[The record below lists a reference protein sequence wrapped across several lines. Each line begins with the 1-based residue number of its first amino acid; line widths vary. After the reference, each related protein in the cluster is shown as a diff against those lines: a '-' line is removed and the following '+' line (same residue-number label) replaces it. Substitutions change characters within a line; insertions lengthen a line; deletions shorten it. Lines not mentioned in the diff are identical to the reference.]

1 MIALVTLPWIRAST
15 ARAVRGIEQNW
26 QFCSLPV
33 SAAPCHSTL
42 TIRRIEEEY
51 LSAPLECPAE
61 KIPARLGWKAQT
73 PHGTA
78 VKFQIRTARAKPEL
92 AKAQWHGPQAPDTYY
107 ERTDAGLSV
116 PSDNGWL
123 QYRVLFTSPD
133 GGSTAFLE
141 EVHLDAF
148 AHR

>member
-1 MIALVTLPWIRAST
+1 MFWGGKDGYSYARRQWIPT
-15 ARAVRGIEQNW
+15 FGPH
-26 QFCSLPV
+26 FSLMKDLGNIY
-33 SAAPCHSTL
+33 H
-42 TIRRIEEEY
+42 RRIEEEY
-51 LSAPLECPAE
+51 LSAPLECPAR

-92 AKAQWHGPQAPDTYY
+92 AKAPWHGPQGPDTHY
-107 ERTDAGLSV
+107 ERTDARLSV
-116 PSDNGWL
+116 PSDHGWL